1 MLIHYL
7 AIFRY
12 WISHYYYYINIPL
25 LADKSH
31 LLCAPLVVSGVFLLL
46 LLSVEE
52 RLQQFQPLLY
62 VRRHGRHGGLQQL
75 QPLLQLSVCWRGP
88 GNICSVQFS
97 SSSDY
102 FISLPAEDDIN
113 VRPHSRNSL
122 VSLVFLPEGDERVDW
137 TDFPPSKSLLYI
149 ITDQAPWSMWN
160 VSLWGIHSWSQL
172 CWQDR

>member
-1 MLIHYL
+1 MEDSSSSSLSSNSPYAGEDL
-7 AIFRY
+7 EIF
-12 WISHYYYYINIPL
+12 
-25 LADKSH
+25 
-31 LLCAPLVVSGVFLLL
+31 
-46 LLSVEE
+46 
-52 RLQQFQPLLY
+52 
-62 VRRHGRHGGLQQL
+62 
-75 QPLLQLSVCWRGP
+75 
-88 GNICSVQFS
+88 VQFS

-160 VSLWGIHSWSQL
+160 VSL
-172 CWQDR
+172 